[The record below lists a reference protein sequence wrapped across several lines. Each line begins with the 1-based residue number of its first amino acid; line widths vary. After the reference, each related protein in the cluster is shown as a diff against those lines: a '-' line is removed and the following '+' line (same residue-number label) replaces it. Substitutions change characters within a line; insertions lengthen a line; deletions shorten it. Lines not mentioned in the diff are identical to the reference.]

1 MTSAAI
7 YARVSSARQKE
18 QETIVSQTE
27 ALRAHAGQLGLD
39 VPEEWVFEDDGHSG
53 ASLVRPALEALRDL
67 VAQVPVDVVLC
78 YSPDRLARKYA
89 CQALLMEELARA
101 GTSVVFAR
109 APSGDTPEDALLV
122 QFQGMI
128 AEYERAQI
136 MERTRRGKNQRA
148 RSGSVNVLSG
158 APFGY
163 RYVRKGDHAAARYEV
178 VPHEAAIVA
187 GLFRRY
193 ADEGIAIAELARWL
207 GSTGVATRTG
217 KTRWDRS
224 TIWGMLRNP
233 AYAGRACFGKT
244 GRVSEQAGR
253 NRVARL
259 AGRAAGAAYTTV
271 DRPRGDW
278 LEIDVPALVD
288 EATFERVARRL
299 AGNKKFASRAS
310 KTPSLLQGLAACS
323 GCGYAC
329 YRGHTTTTAG
339 NKIFYYRCIGSDNY
353 RFEHG
358 KVCGGKPVRAG
369 YLDQV
374 VWDHITDLIAD
385 PALIRAEITG
395 RLAQIRTADPATAQ
409 RKRLDDALAKT
420 TSAVS
425 RLIGAYQEDL
435 LSLDELR
442 ARMPD
447 LRARETSL
455 RHQAQALDAQLAD
468 REVYLKLAQNLEGFL
483 AALRKSAVSAT
494 VEDRQRV
501 VRLLVKEVLVGPGKI
516 VIRHS
521 IPTRG
526 DTPAPA
532 SVSTDSDNDAEPAP
546 SSHLRW
552 RSQRATLRGP
562 GDWPPDLPVFHHPG
576 AQHHAQEL
584 QDSLVADAFLHR
596 LHQLLM
602 RDRRET
608 TGDVRLGHPPAAPP
622 ALINEYL
629 QGIVRRPLR
638 AEPETA
644 RQEVRLKDRLEH
656 NLRCGLHDPVADR
669 GNRQRPLLRR
679 ARLRDHHPP
688 GRQRPVPLLPQFA
701 GQLIEQ
707 PGNPVLLD
715 LRQGD
720 LVNARRAIVTAHRS
734 PRPLQDVPAAD
745 LVIQRVESP
754 SGIGLGRPVQR
765 MLQGTDRIQTSRP
778 LSGGTS
784 RNGTHR
790 APPDRHCASTKQRPF
805 PHRRLCCP
813 AAQSVLRPP
822 PTPTRPAIHFPGSP
836 VIGRHAPVTL
846 PQVTGPG
853 RASPVPAATLDTF
866 RAPYAG
872 ESLTAAIQDLHR
884 FHGLRP
890 DFERLG
896 TPLSTHKG
904 G

>member
-27 ALRAHAGQLGLD
+27 ALRAHAAQLGLD
-39 VPEEWVFEDDGHSG
+39 VPQEWVFEDDGHSG
-53 ASLVRPALEALRDL
+53 ASLARPALDALRDL

-89 CQALLMEELARA
+89 YQALLMEELARA
-101 GTSVVFAR
+101 GTSVVFVK

-163 RYVRKGDHAAARYEV
+163 RYVRKSDHAAARYEV

-217 KTRWDRS
+217 KARWDRS

-259 AGRAAGAAYTTV
+259 AGRAAGRAYSTV

-299 AGNKKFASRAS
+299 ADNKKFASRAS
-310 KTPSLLQGLAACS
+310 KTASLLQGLAACA

-329 YRGHTTTTAG
+329 YRGHTTTSAG

-358 KVCGGKPVRAG
+358 RVCHSKPVRAD

-374 VWDHITDLIAD
+374 VWDHITGLLTD
-385 PALIRAEITG
+385 PSLIRTEIG
-395 RLAQIRTADPATAQ
+395 NRLTQIRSADPATAQ
-409 RKRLDDALAKT
+409 HKRLDDGLAKT
-420 TSAVS
+420 TSAIT

-435 LSLDELR
+435 VSLDELR
-442 ARMPD
+442 ARMPE
-447 LRARETSL
+447 LRTRQASL
-455 RHQAQALDAQLAD
+455 RHQIQALDAQLAD
-468 REVYLKLAQNLEGFL
+468 REIYLKLAENLEGFL
-483 AALRKSAVSAT
+483 ATLRKSAVTAA

-501 VRLLVKEVLVGPGKI
+501 VRLLVKEVLVAPGKI

-521 IPTRG
+521 IPTRADG
-526 DTPAPA
+526 SAPGPA
-532 SVSTDSDNDAEPAP
+532 STDSDADAEPAP
-546 SSHLRW
+546 GSHLRW
-552 RSQRATLRGP
+552 RSQDSALGCAGVRVLPLAGLGEDPGLEERFHQREHALVLDPGP
-562 GDWPPDLPVFHHPG
+562 HPAHG
-576 AQHHAQEL
+576 ER
-584 QDSLVADAFLHR
+584 VREVVEGR
-596 LHQLLM
+596 L
-602 RDRRET
+602 
-608 TGDVRLGHPPAAPP
+608 DVRVQHPPVTAGAELVDLGDRVVCSAPGP
-622 ALINEYL
+622 
-629 QGIVRRPLR
+629 
-638 AEPETA
+638 EPVGD
-644 RQEVRLKDRLEH
+644 RLEVRLEDGLEH
-656 NLRCGLHDPVADR
+656 ELQRGLDDLVRQGGDAELANLPRPARLGDLALPHRQRHKRALLQLGTQVGQELPDPDALLDVGDSLAVHAGGVRAPVARDPRVRHDQRRRVVHEVVQVIEAAARIGHRPTVKLGLHPR
-669 GNRQRPLLRR
+669 YPGPRPLLGPVLGAAVRR
-679 ARLRDHHPP
+679 RVLRHCS
-688 GRQRPVPLLPQFA
+688 LLPFA
-701 GQLIEQ
+701 
-707 PGNPVLLD
+707 
-715 LRQGD
+715 
-720 LVNARRAIVTAHRS
+720 
-734 PRPLQDVPAAD
+734 
-745 LVIQRVESP
+745 
-754 SGIGLGRPVQR
+754 
-765 MLQGTDRIQTSRP
+765 
-778 LSGGTS
+778 
-784 RNGTHR
+784 
-790 APPDRHCASTKQRPF
+790 
-805 PHRRLCCP
+805 
-813 AAQSVLRPP
+813 
-822 PTPTRPAIHFPGSP
+822 
-836 VIGRHAPVTL
+836 
-846 PQVTGPG
+846 
-853 RASPVPAATLDTF
+853 
-866 RAPYAG
+866 
-872 ESLTAAIQDLHR
+872 
-884 FHGLRP
+884 
-890 DFERLG
+890 
-896 TPLSTHKG
+896 
-904 G
+904 

>member
-39 VPEEWVFEDDGHSG
+39 VPQEWVFEDDGHSG

-89 CQALLMEELARA
+89 YQALLMEELARA
-101 GTSVVFAR
+101 GTSVVFVK
-109 APSGDTPEDALLV
+109 APSADTPEDALLV

-148 RSGSVNVLSG
+148 SSGSVNVLSG

-187 GLFRRY
+187 ALFRRY

-207 GSTGVATRTG
+207 GSTGVTTRTG
-217 KTRWDRS
+217 KARWDRS

-259 AGRAAGAAYTTV
+259 AGRATGTAYTTV

-288 EATFERVARRL
+288 EATFERAARRL
-299 AGNKKFASRAS
+299 ADNKKFASRAS

-358 KVCGGKPVRAG
+358 KVCDSKPVRAD

-374 VWDHITDLIAD
+374 VWDHITGLLTD
-385 PALIRAEITG
+385 PSLIRTEIDK
-395 RLAQIRTADPATAQ
+395 RLTQIRTADPATVQ
-409 RKRLDDALAKT
+409 HKRLDDALTKT
-420 TSAVS
+420 TSAIT

-435 LSLDELR
+435 ISLDELR
-442 ARMPD
+442 ARMPE
-447 LRARETSL
+447 LRTRETSL
-455 RHQAQALDAQLAD
+455 RHQVQALDAQLTD
-468 REVYLKLAQNLEGFL
+468 REVYLKLAENLEGFL
-483 AALRKSAVSAT
+483 ATLRKSATTAAAG
-494 VEDRQRV
+494 DRQRV
-501 VRLLVKEVLVGPGKI
+501 MRLLVKEVLVSPGKI

-521 IPTRG
+521 IPTRA
-526 DTPAPA
+526 DASAPVPA
-532 SVSTDSDNDAEPAP
+532 STDSDADAEPAP
-546 SSHLRW
+546 GSHLRW
-552 RSQRATLRGP
+552 RSHHTALRGP
-562 GDWPPDLPVFHHPG
+562 GDWPPDLPVFHHPS

-584 QDSLVADAFLHR
+584 EDGLVADAFLHR

-602 RDRRET
+602 RDRRKT
-608 TGDVRLGHPPAAPP
+608 AGDVRLGHPPAAPP

-629 QGIVRRPLR
+629 QGVVRRPLR
-638 AEPETA
+638 AEPEA
-644 RQEVRLKDRLEH
+644 GWQEVRLKDRLEH
-656 NLRCGLHDPVADR
+656 DLRRGLHDPVADR

-707 PGNPVLLD
+707 PGNPVLLN
-715 LRQGD
+715 RGQGD
-720 LVNARRAIVTAHRS
+720 LVDARRAIVTAHRG
-734 PRPLQDVPAAD
+734 P
-745 LVIQRVESP
+745 
-754 SGIGLGRPVQR
+754 
-765 MLQGTDRIQTSRP
+765 
-778 LSGGTS
+778 
-784 RNGTHR
+784 R
-790 APPDRHCASTKQRPF
+790 AP
-805 PHRRLCCP
+805 
-813 AAQSVLRPP
+813 
-822 PTPTRPAIHFPGSP
+822 
-836 VIGRHAPVTL
+836 
-846 PQVTGPG
+846 
-853 RASPVPAATLDTF
+853 
-866 RAPYAG
+866 
-872 ESLTAAIQDLHR
+872 
-884 FHGLRP
+884 
-890 DFERLG
+890 
-896 TPLSTHKG
+896 
-904 G
+904 

>member
-1 MTSAAI
+1 
-7 YARVSSARQKE
+7 
-18 QETIVSQTE
+18 
-27 ALRAHAGQLGLD
+27 
-39 VPEEWVFEDDGHSG
+39 
-53 ASLVRPALEALRDL
+53 
-67 VAQVPVDVVLC
+67 
-78 YSPDRLARKYA
+78 
-89 CQALLMEELARA
+89 
-101 GTSVVFAR
+101 
-109 APSGDTPEDALLV
+109 
-122 QFQGMI
+122 MI

-217 KTRWDRS
+217 KARWDRS

-244 GRVSEQAGR
+244 GRVSQQAGR

-259 AGRAAGAAYTTV
+259 ARRAAGAAYTTV

-339 NKIFYYRCIGSDNY
+339 NKIFYYRCIGSGNY

-358 KVCGGKPVRAG
+358 KVCGSKPVRAD

-468 REVYLKLAQNLEGFL
+468 REVYLKLAQNLERFL

-532 SVSTDSDNDAEPAP
+532 SVSTDSDDDAEPAP

-552 RSQRATLRGP
+552 RSHGSAVR
-562 GDWPPDLPVFHHPG
+562 
-576 AQHHAQEL
+576 E
-584 QDSLVADAFLHR
+584 
-596 LHQLLM
+596 
-602 RDRRET
+602 RDREGLDAGFCGREPVHPAFQH
-608 TGDVRLGHPPAAPP
+608 VRSR
-622 ALINEYL
+622 ID
-629 QGIVRRPLR
+629 RP
-638 AEPETA
+638 
-644 RQEVRLKDRLEH
+644 
-656 NLRCGLHDPVADR
+656 HDD
-669 GNRQRPLLRR
+669 GENREQRP
-679 ARLRDHHPP
+679 
-688 GRQRPVPLLPQFA
+688 
-701 GQLIEQ
+701 
-707 PGNPVLLD
+707 
-715 LRQGD
+715 
-720 LVNARRAIVTAHRS
+720 
-734 PRPLQDVPAAD
+734 
-745 LVIQRVESP
+745 
-754 SGIGLGRPVQR
+754 
-765 MLQGTDRIQTSRP
+765 
-778 LSGGTS
+778 
-784 RNGTHR
+784 
-790 APPDRHCASTKQRPF
+790 
-805 PHRRLCCP
+805 
-813 AAQSVLRPP
+813 
-822 PTPTRPAIHFPGSP
+822 
-836 VIGRHAPVTL
+836 
-846 PQVTGPG
+846 
-853 RASPVPAATLDTF
+853 
-866 RAPYAG
+866 AG
-872 ESLTAAIQDLHR
+872 ENEGAAAGGQAGEERDRERDGHHERVQAAHVTVVNEAGLACRVSQRQDEEHR
-884 FHGLRP
+884 QQSGC
-890 DFERLG
+890 DFERHRRHG
-896 TPLSTHKG
+896 RG
-904 G
+904 GRAGFASARWPVCPDSG

>member
-27 ALRAHAGQLGLD
+27 ALRAHAAQLGLD

-53 ASLVRPALEALRDL
+53 ASLVRPALDALRDL

-89 CQALLMEELARA
+89 YQALLMEELARA
-101 GTSVVFAR
+101 GTSVVFVK

-163 RYVRKGDHAAARYEV
+163 RYVRKSDHAAARYEV

-207 GSTGVATRTG
+207 GSTGVTTRTG
-217 KTRWDRS
+217 KARWDRS

-259 AGRAAGAAYTTV
+259 AGRATGTAYTTV

-299 AGNKKFASRAS
+299 ADNKKFASRAS

-329 YRGHTTTTAG
+329 YRGHTTTSAG

-358 KVCGGKPVRAG
+358 KVCDSKPVRAD

-374 VWDHITDLIAD
+374 VWDHITGLLTD
-385 PALIRAEITG
+385 PSLIRAEIG
-395 RLAQIRTADPATAQ
+395 KRLAQIRTADPATAQ
-409 RKRLDDALAKT
+409 HKRLDDALAKT
-420 TSAVS
+420 TSAIT

-435 LSLDELR
+435 VSLDELR
-442 ARMPD
+442 ARMPE
-447 LRARETSL
+447 LRARQTSL
-455 RHQAQALDAQLAD
+455 RHQIQALDAQLAD
-468 REVYLKLAQNLEGFL
+468 REVYLKLAENLEGFL
-483 AALRKSAVSAT
+483 ATLRKSAVTAA

-521 IPTRG
+521 IPTRADG
-526 DTPAPA
+526 SAPVP
-532 SVSTDSDNDAEPAP
+532 VSTDSDADAEPAP
-546 SSHLRW
+546 GSHLRW
-552 RSQRATLRGP
+552 RSHHTALGSSLPGRREPFPSLENPCLQPP
-562 GDWPPDLPVFHHPG
+562 GDHIPRGETAEHSQQV
-576 AQHHAQEL
+576 
-584 QDSLVADAFLHR
+584 LVADLVERACQVSIKNPHPPGFPVQGVKQGFYRVVAAAARPEPIRSGLEPGLPLGLQRITYPCLMAPIRNNRNSERPHFCLITGFRDIHPPDRGRLMRADRGVHPHRHLGPCLAGQRDQPIDPRGLAARIALRDLAHAYQRVMPAAQHQLLQVHGRGHVPFLHR
-596 LHQLLM
+596 LEDPAAQPPYLLLVAPPVHTLPGVTIETGAGPPV
-602 RDRRET
+602 RSPRCPTCPSVPAFALASPQRLTCPRQRPFGPGHRPGIRPVIRGAIREEFP
-608 TGDVRLGHPPAAPP
+608 VLRPRFPAAFRPPAFASWAPCPAREFSPPYGRLTAPP
-622 ALINEYL
+622 AHT
-629 QGIVRRPLR
+629 R
-638 AEPETA
+638 AWDA
-644 RQEVRLKDRLEH
+644 
-656 NLRCGLHDPVADR
+656 DPWH
-669 GNRQRPLLRR
+669 GF
-679 ARLRDHHPP
+679 H
-688 GRQRPVPLLPQFA
+688 VP
-701 GQLIEQ
+701 
-707 PGNPVLLD
+707 
-715 LRQGD
+715 
-720 LVNARRAIVTAHRS
+720 
-734 PRPLQDVPAAD
+734 
-745 LVIQRVESP
+745 
-754 SGIGLGRPVQR
+754 
-765 MLQGTDRIQTSRP
+765 
-778 LSGGTS
+778 
-784 RNGTHR
+784 
-790 APPDRHCASTKQRPF
+790 
-805 PHRRLCCP
+805 
-813 AAQSVLRPP
+813 
-822 PTPTRPAIHFPGSP
+822 
-836 VIGRHAPVTL
+836 HA
-846 PQVTGPG
+846 
-853 RASPVPAATLDTF
+853 
-866 RAPYAG
+866 
-872 ESLTAAIQDLHR
+872 
-884 FHGLRP
+884 
-890 DFERLG
+890 
-896 TPLSTHKG
+896 
-904 G
+904 

>member
-89 CQALLMEELARA
+89 YQALLMEELARA
-101 GTSVVFAR
+101 GTSVVFVK

-299 AGNKKFASRAS
+299 ADNKKFASRAS

-358 KVCGGKPVRAG
+358 KVCGGKPVRAD

-552 RSQRATLRGP
+552 GREDATLGRASEG
-562 GDWPPDLPVFHHPG
+562 VFALSEFGEHPG
-576 AQHHAQEL
+576 LQE
-584 QDSLVADAFLHR
+584 R
-596 LHQLLM
+596 LHQRQDALVLHPCPHLVHDGRM
-602 RDRRET
+602 RDVVERRFDIRVQHPPVSPGAIEVDLRDRVLST
-608 TGDVRLGHPPAAPP
+608 PPGPESVRDRLKIGLENRLQHQLQRGLDHLVGHGGNAELPQLPRPARLGNH
-622 ALINEYL
+622 ALPHR
-629 QGIVRRPLR
+629 QG
-638 AEPETA
+638 PE
-644 RQEVRLKDRLEH
+644 
-656 NLRCGLHDPVADR
+656 
-669 GNRQRPLLRR
+669 R
-679 ARLRDHHPP
+679 ARLQLGTQVLQEPRNPGALFDQRDSH
-688 GRQRPVPLLPQFA
+688 
-701 GQLIEQ
+701 
-707 PGNPVLLD
+707 
-715 LRQGD
+715 
-720 LVNARRAIVTAHRS
+720 
-734 PRPLQDVPAAD
+734 
-745 LVIQRVESP
+745 
-754 SGIGLGRPVQR
+754 
-765 MLQGTDRIQTSRP
+765 
-778 LSGGTS
+778 
-784 RNGTHR
+784 
-790 APPDRHCASTKQRPF
+790 
-805 PHRRLCCP
+805 
-813 AAQSVLRPP
+813 
-822 PTPTRPAIHFPGSP
+822 AIHA
-836 VIGRHAPVTL
+836 GRVRAPVTRN
-846 PQVTGPG
+846 PAKRHDQRRRVMHEIEQVIK
-853 RASPVPAATLDTF
+853 PAARIGRRPAMKLGLHPRYPRPGPLRGLIT
-866 RAPYAG
+866 G
-872 ESLTAAIQDLHR
+872 AAIRRRAFRHYSSSSS
-884 FHGLRP
+884 
-890 DFERLG
+890 RL
-896 TPLSTHKG
+896 PLPPFAM
-904 G
+904 

>member
-27 ALRAHAGQLGLD
+27 ALRAHAAQLGLD
-39 VPEEWVFEDDGHSG
+39 VPQEWVFEDDGHSG
-53 ASLVRPALEALRDL
+53 ASLARPALDALRDL

-89 CQALLMEELARA
+89 YQALLMEELARA
-101 GTSVVFAR
+101 GTSVVFVK

-163 RYVRKGDHAAARYEV
+163 RYVRKSDHAAARYEV

-217 KTRWDRS
+217 KARWDRS

-259 AGRAAGAAYTTV
+259 AGRAAGRAYSTV

-278 LEIDVPALVD
+278 LEIDVPALVN

-299 AGNKKFASRAS
+299 ADNKKFASRAS
-310 KTPSLLQGLAACS
+310 KTASLLQGLAACA

-329 YRGHTTTTAG
+329 YRGHTTTSAG

-358 KVCGGKPVRAG
+358 RVCHSKPVRAD

-374 VWDHITDLIAD
+374 VWDHITGLLTD
-385 PALIRAEITG
+385 PSLIRTEIG
-395 RLAQIRTADPATAQ
+395 NRLTQIRSADPATAQ
-409 RKRLDDALAKT
+409 HKRLDDGLAKT
-420 TSAVS
+420 TSAIT

-435 LSLDELR
+435 VSLDELR
-442 ARMPD
+442 ARMPE
-447 LRARETSL
+447 LRTRQASL
-455 RHQAQALDAQLAD
+455 RHQIQALDAQLAD
-468 REVYLKLAQNLEGFL
+468 REIYLKLAENLEGFL
-483 AALRKSAVSAT
+483 ATLRKSAVTAA

-501 VRLLVKEVLVGPGKI
+501 VRLLVKEVLVAPGKI

-521 IPTRG
+521 IPTRADG
-526 DTPAPA
+526 SAPGPA
-532 SVSTDSDNDAEPAP
+532 STDSDADAEPAP
-546 SSHLRW
+546 GSHLRW
-552 RSQRATLRGP
+552 RSHHPALRGARHRAP
-562 GDWPPDLPVFHHPG
+562 HRAMLHHPR
-576 AQHHAQEL
+576 AQERA
-584 QDSLVADAFLHR
+584 QQREQAPVTDAFLNR
-596 LHQLLM
+596 GHQP
-602 RDRRET
+602 RVRNRAET
-608 TGDVRLGHPPAAPP
+608 VGHVRLGHPQIPP
-622 ALINEYL
+622 EGLIQEHL
-629 QGIVRRPLR
+629 QPVVRRALR
-638 AEPETA
+638 AEPERA
-644 RQEVRLKDRLEH
+644 RQKIRFEDRLEH
-656 NLRCGLHDPVADR
+656 DLHRGLHDPVADSR
-669 GNRQRPLLRR
+669 NRQWP
-679 ARLRDHHPP
+679 AFPGPRLRDEHPP
-688 GRQRPVPLLPQFA
+688 GRQRPERSRL
-701 GQLIEQ
+701 QLRFQLTEQ

-715 LRQGD
+715 GGQGGLID
-720 LVNARRAIVTAHRS
+720 ARSAVVAAHLA

-745 LVIQRVESP
+745 LVIQRVESS
-754 SGIGLGRPVQR
+754 SGIGLGRPVER
-765 MLQGTDRIQTSRP
+765 MLQGTDRVERAP
-778 LSGGTS
+778 DAKGGTS
-784 RNGTHR
+784 HDGTHR
-790 APPDRHCASTKQRPF
+790 PLLANLRADEAAALPITGGYVVRPA
-805 PHRRLCCP
+805 R
-813 AAQSVLRPP
+813 SVLRPP
-822 PTPTRPAIHFPGSP
+822 PTPSRLAAHFPA
-836 VIGRHAPVTL
+836 RH
-846 PQVTGPG
+846 
-853 RASPVPAATLDTF
+853 
-866 RAPYAG
+866 
-872 ESLTAAIQDLHR
+872 
-884 FHGLRP
+884 
-890 DFERLG
+890 RL
-896 TPLSTHKG
+896 
-904 G
+904 

>member
-18 QETIVSQTE
+18 QETIVSQTQ

-39 VPEEWVFEDDGHSG
+39 VPAEWVFEDDGYSG
-53 ASLVRPALEALRDL
+53 ASLVRPALDALRDL

-78 YSPDRLARKYA
+78 HSPDRLARKYA
-89 CQALLMEELARA
+89 YQALLMEELARA
-101 GTSVVFAR
+101 GTSVMFVK
-109 APSGDTPEDALLV
+109 APSGETPEDALLV

-163 RYVRKGDHAAARYEV
+163 RYVRKSDHAPARYEI
-178 VPHEAAIVA
+178 VPHEAAIVT

-193 ADEGIAIAELARWL
+193 ADEGVAIADLARWL
-207 GSTGVATRTG
+207 ASTGVTTRTG
-217 KTRWDRS
+217 KARWDRS

-244 GRVSEQAGR
+244 GRLDQQASR

-259 AGRAAGAAYTTV
+259 AGRATGTAYTTV

-358 KVCGGKPVRAG
+358 KVCDSKPVRADH
-369 YLDQV
+369 LDQV
-374 VWDHITDLIAD
+374 VWDHITHLIAD
-385 PALIRAEITG
+385 PALIRAEIDK
-395 RLAQIRTADPATAQ
+395 RLTQIRTTDPATAQ

-420 TSAVS
+420 NGAIT

-435 LSLDELR
+435 ISLDELR

-455 RHQAQALDAQLAD
+455 RHQAQALDTQLAD
-468 REVYLKLAQNLEGFL
+468 REVYLKLAGNLEGFL
-483 AALRKSAVSAT
+483 AALRTSMAT
-494 VEDRQRV
+494 AAIKDRQRV
-501 VRLLVKEVLVGPGKI
+501 VRLLVKEVLVSPGKI

-521 IPTRG
+521 IPVQG

-532 SVSTDSDNDAEPAP
+532 SISTDSDDDSEPAP

-552 RSQRATLRGP
+552 RSHHAALGGSLLGWREC
-562 GDWPPDLPVFHHPG
+562 PVFDHPG
-576 AQHHAQEL
+576 LEPARDHVPGGECPERGQKPGMADFVERRRQVGVYDPHPLAVAL
-584 QDSLVADAFLHR
+584 QR
-596 LHQLLM
+596 GEQ
-602 RDRRET
+602 
-608 TGDVRLGHPPAAPP
+608 
-622 ALINEYL
+622 
-629 QGIVRRPLR
+629 
-638 AEPETA
+638 
-644 RQEVRLKDRLEH
+644 
-656 NLRCGLHDPVADR
+656 R
-669 GNRQRPLLRR
+669 GNRIGAATARPEPIRSGLKPGLPLGLQCMAHPCLVAAVVEHGDAERAAFSVGLRYKC
-679 ARLRDHHPP
+679 APD
-688 GRQRPVPLLPQFA
+688 RQR
-701 GQLIEQ
+701 I
-707 PGNPVLLD
+707 PG
-715 LRQGD
+715 GD
-720 LVNARRAIVTAHRS
+720 RAVH
-734 PRPLQDVPAAD
+734 
-745 LVIQRVESP
+745 
-754 SGIGLGRPVQR
+754 
-765 MLQGTDRIQTSRP
+765 
-778 LSGGTS
+778 
-784 RNGTHR
+784 
-790 APPDRHCASTKQRPF
+790 
-805 PHRRLCCP
+805 PHRHL
-813 AAQSVLRPP
+813 
-822 PTPTRPAIHFPGSP
+822 
-836 VIGRHAPVTL
+836 
-846 PQVTGPG
+846 
-853 RASPVPAATLDTF
+853 SPVP
-866 RAPYAG
+866 
-872 ESLTAAIQDLHR
+872 
-884 FHGLRP
+884 
-890 DFERLG
+890 
-896 TPLSTHKG
+896 
-904 G
+904 